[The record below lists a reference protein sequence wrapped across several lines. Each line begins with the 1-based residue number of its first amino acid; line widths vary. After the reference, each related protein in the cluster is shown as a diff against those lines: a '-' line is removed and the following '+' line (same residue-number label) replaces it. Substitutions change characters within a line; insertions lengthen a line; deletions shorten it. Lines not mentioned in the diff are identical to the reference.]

1 MHLFFTRSYIR
12 RICLYLIMIRIAY
25 ADFWYERKGDMMD
38 YDDINHTNTVIP
50 TDTTRDLIPVK
61 EGVGLFH
68 INKLKKDFNG
78 IENANIIL
86 TDIANADII
95 ICSCFGTTKDK
106 FPNKIK
112 IFLGYENSCKQY
124 VEKYEHSFSS
134 FATGATC
141 KDNRYNLGLAFIYY
155 GFPLYKKLQEPRPLV
170 NKTKFCICII
180 SNDSESFRKEFI
192 KKLTESTHHRS
203 IDCYGKLFKNK
214 TSDIID
220 KTSWYNPA
228 IFDIIKE
235 YKFMICMENS
245 QVENYWTEKIVNGYI
260 GNTIPIYWGDPNIT
274 DIFNSKSFININ
286 TLGMEKGIELIKE
299 LDSNDTMYN
308 MMYNEPSI
316 LSNKYDKYYHE
327 DYYKNYMTN
336 IFQKVLDQKK
346 FLAEIVKNNFKKRLV
361 INLDR
366 RPDRYEDFCQSCP
379 FDSSI
384 VERVSGVDGRALPEA
399 LPGALPE
406 ALPEAL
412 YKDYNING
420 GAIGCFLSHRKTWE
434 IISNEVSSDSDFSI
448 VFEDDITFCD
458 NFQVEIHKLVA
469 QLQTLTYD
477 EPVGKQSF
485 PPATLLGKS
494 KAFPN
499 NEPILCYISGRF
511 FENYVPLRYEEEYSK
526 STDNLYL
533 RPNNKYLTTRINT
546 WKRKVKNADDVMLT
560 WERCTSCLIMNKR
573 AAEILVSLT
582 ERLPDIPIDTFL
594 FKLNSYT
601 NIIKFYDYFPHLC
614 YSPYGYK
621 SDIIK

>member
-1 MHLFFTRSYIR
+1 
-12 RICLYLIMIRIAY
+12 MIRIAY
-25 ADFWYERKGDMMD
+25 ADFWCERKGDMLD
-38 YDDINHTNTVIP
+38 YDDINKPYKLSNMESS
-50 TDTTRDLIPVK
+50 RELIPVDC
-61 EGVGLFH
+61 GVGLFH
-68 INKLKKDFNG
+68 INKLKKDFNNY
-78 IENANIIL
+78 EIIL
-86 TDIANADII
+86 TDIMNADII
-95 ICSCFGTTKDK
+95 ICSCFGTTKDNY
-106 FPNKIK
+106 PNKIK
-112 IFLGYENSCKQY
+112 IFLGYENSCRQY
-124 VEKYEHSFSS
+124 VEKYEPSFSS
-134 FATGATC
+134 FACTGTACTEY
-141 KDNRYNLGLAFIYY
+141 NYNLGLSFIYY
-155 GFPLYKKLQEPRPLV
+155 GFPLYKKLQEPRPIV

-180 SNDSESFRKEFI
+180 SNDSDSFRKEFI
-192 KKLTESTHHRS
+192 KKLTESTYHRS

-214 TSDIID
+214 SSDIID

-245 QVENYWTEKIVNGYI
+245 QVENYWTEKLVNGYL

-286 TLGMEKGIELIKE
+286 TLGVERGIELIKE
-299 LDSNDTMYN
+299 LDGND
-308 MMYNEPSI
+308 MMYNDMYSEPAI
-316 LSNKYDKYYHE
+316 ISNKYDKYYHE
-327 DYYKNYMTN
+327 EYYKNYMTN

-384 VERVSGVDGRALPEA
+384 VERVSGVDGKMLNISGVEA
-399 LPGALPE
+399 LPT
-406 ALPEAL
+406 EAL
-412 YKDYNING
+412 YKDYNINS

-434 IISNEVSSDSDFSI
+434 IISNTSDELNEVSNESNDFSI

-458 NFQVEIHKLVA
+458 NFSVEIHKLVD
-469 QLQTLTYD
+469 QLQTL
-477 EPVGKQSF
+477 
-485 PPATLLGKS
+485 KS
-494 KAFPN
+494 

-526 STDNLYL
+526 TSDNLYL
-533 RPNNKYLTTRINT
+533 RPNNKYLTTRINSWT
-546 WKRKVKNADDVMLT
+546 RKVKYSDEVMLT

-573 AAEILVSLT
+573 AAEILVKLT
-582 ERLPDIPIDTFL
+582 EKIPDIPIDTFL

-621 SDIIK
+621 SDIRK

>member
-1 MHLFFTRSYIR
+1 
-12 RICLYLIMIRIAY
+12 MIRIAY

-38 YDDINHTNTVIP
+38 YDDINHMNTVIP
-50 TDTTRDLIPVK
+50 TDTTRELIPVK

-78 IENANIIL
+78 IVNGIVNGIANDIVL

-106 FPNKIK
+106 FPNKTK

-124 VEKYEHSFSS
+124 VEKYEYSFSS
-134 FATGATC
+134 FATTC
-141 KDNRYNLGLAFIYY
+141 NTSNNYNLGLSFIYY

-192 KKLTESTHHRS
+192 KKLTESTHRRS

-245 QVENYWTEKIVNGYI
+245 QVENYWTEKLVNGYI

-286 TLGMEKGIELIKE
+286 TLGVERGIELIKE
-299 LDSNDTMYN
+299 LDSND
-308 MMYNEPSI
+308 MMYNDMYREPAI
-316 LSNKYDKYYHE
+316 ISNKYDKYYHE

-336 IFQKVLDQKK
+336 IFQKVLDQRKL
-346 FLAEIVKNNFKKRLV
+346 LAEIVKNNFKKRLV

-366 RPDRYEDFCQSCP
+366 RPDRYKDFCQSCP

-399 LPGALPE
+399 LPL
-406 ALPEAL
+406 EAL
-412 YKDYNING
+412 YKDYNINN

-434 IISNEVSSDSDFSI
+434 IISRNDSDDSNEFSI

-458 NFQVEIHKLVA
+458 NFSVEIHKLVS
-469 QLQTLTYD
+469 QLQTLK
-477 EPVGKQSF
+477 ES
-485 PPATLLGKS
+485 LKS
-494 KAFPN
+494 DDA
-499 NEPILCYISGRF
+499 ILCYISGRF

-526 STDNLYL
+526 TSDNLYL

-573 AAEILVSLT
+573 AAEILVRLT
-582 ERLPDIPIDTFL
+582 EKIPDIPIDTFL

-621 SDIIK
+621 SDIRK

>member
-1 MHLFFTRSYIR
+1 
-12 RICLYLIMIRIAY
+12 MIRIAY
-25 ADFWYERKGDMMD
+25 TDFWCERKGDNLD
-38 YDDINHTNTVIP
+38 YDDINNEQKVIP

-68 INKLKKDFNG
+68 INKLKKDFKNYD
-78 IENANIIL
+78 IIL

-95 ICSCFGTTKDK
+95 ICSCFGTTKDNY
-106 FPNKIK
+106 PNKIK

-134 FATGATC
+134 FAAV
-141 KDNRYNLGLAFIYY
+141 NYNLGLSFIYY

-180 SNDSESFRKEFI
+180 SNDSDSFRKEFI
-192 KKLTESTHHRS
+192 KKLLESTKPHS

-220 KTSWYNPA
+220 RTSWYNPA

-235 YKFMICMENS
+235 YKFMICMENY
-245 QVENYWTEKIVNGYI
+245 QVENYWTEKLVNGYL

-286 TLGMEKGIELIKE
+286 TLGVERGIELIKE

-308 MMYNEPSI
+308 NMYSEPAII
-316 LSNKYDKYYHE
+316 LNKYDKYYHE

-346 FLAEIVKNNFKKRLV
+346 FLAKIIKNNFRNSLV

-384 VERVSGVDGRALPEA
+384 IERVSGIDGKTINIG
-399 LPGALPE
+399 GAFPSE
-406 ALPEAL
+406 SL
-412 YKDYNING
+412 YKDYNINS

-434 IISNEVSSDSDFSI
+434 IISNNSNESNEFSI

-458 NFQVEIHKLVA
+458 NFSVEIHKLVD
-469 QLQTLTYD
+469 QL
-477 EPVGKQSF
+477 
-485 PPATLLGKS
+485 KS
-494 KAFPN
+494 LSMPDN
-499 NEPILCYISGRF
+499 QPIICYISGRF

-526 STDNLYL
+526 TSDNLYL

-546 WKRKVKNADDVMLT
+546 WKRKVKYTNEVMLT
-560 WERCTSCLIMNKR
+560 WERCTSCLIINKK
-573 AAEILVSLT
+573 AAEILLELT
-582 ERLPDIPIDTFL
+582 EKIPDVPIDTFL

-621 SDIIK
+621 SDIRN

>member
-1 MHLFFTRSYIR
+1 
-12 RICLYLIMIRIAY
+12 MIRIAY
-25 ADFWYERKGDMMD
+25 TDFWYERKGDMLD
-38 YDDINHTNTVIP
+38 YDDINNERKVIP

-61 EGVGLFH
+61 EGIGLFH
-68 INKLKKDFNG
+68 INKLKKDFKNYD
-78 IENANIIL
+78 IIL

-95 ICSCFGTTKDK
+95 ICSCFGTIKDNY
-106 FPNKIK
+106 PNKIK

-134 FATGATC
+134 FASTGTSVN
-141 KDNRYNLGLAFIYY
+141 NRYNLGLSFIYY
-155 GFPLYKKLQEPRPLV
+155 GFPLYKKLQEPRPIV
-170 NKTKFCICII
+170 NKTKFCICIV
-180 SNDSESFRKEFI
+180 SNDSDSFRKEFI
-192 KKLTESTHHRS
+192 KKLTESIYPRS

-245 QVENYWTEKIVNGYI
+245 QVENYWTEKLINGYL

-286 TLGMEKGIELIKE
+286 TLGIERGIELIKE

-308 MMYNEPSI
+308 MMYNEPAI
-316 LSNKYDKYYHE
+316 KSNKYDKYYHE

-346 FLAEIVKNNFKKRLV
+346 FLAEIIKNNFRKSLV

-384 VERVSGVDGRALPEA
+384 VERVSGVDGKTINIG
-399 LPGALPE
+399 GALPSE
-406 ALPEAL
+406 LL
-412 YKDYNING
+412 YKDYNINS

-434 IISNEVSSDSDFSI
+434 IISNTSDESDDSTEFSI

-458 NFQVEIHKLVA
+458 NFSVEIHKLVS
-469 QLQTLTYD
+469 QLQTLKTD
-477 EPVGKQSF
+477 D
-485 PPATLLGKS
+485 A
-494 KAFPN
+494 
-499 NEPILCYISGRF
+499 ILCYISGRF
-511 FENYVPLRYEEEYSK
+511 FENYVPLRYEEEYNK
-526 STDNLYL
+526 TTDNLYL

-546 WKRKVKNADDVMLT
+546 WKRKVKYANEVMLT
-560 WERCTSCLIMNKR
+560 WERCTSCLIMNKK
-573 AAEILVSLT
+573 AAEILVKLT
-582 ERLPDIPIDTFL
+582 EKIPDVPIDTFL

-621 SDIIK
+621 SDIRK

>member
-1 MHLFFTRSYIR
+1 
-12 RICLYLIMIRIAY
+12 MIRIAY

-50 TDTTRDLIPVK
+50 TDPTRDLIPVK

-78 IENANIIL
+78 ANIIL

-134 FATGATC
+134 FATGTTSTS
-141 KDNRYNLGLAFIYY
+141 NRYNLGLAFIYY
-155 GFPLYKKLQEPRPLV
+155 GFPLYKKLQVPRPLV

-274 DIFNSKSFININ
+274 NIFNSKSFININ

-308 MMYNEPSI
+308 EMYNEPAI
-316 LSNKYDKYYHE
+316 ISNKYDKYYHE

-384 VERVSGVDGRALPEA
+384 VERVSGVDGRALPI
-399 LPGALPE
+399 
-406 ALPEAL
+406 AL
-412 YKDYNING
+412 YKDYNINS

-434 IISNEVSSDSDFSI
+434 IISNEGSSDSDFSI

-469 QLQTLTYD
+469 QLQTL
-477 EPVGKQSF
+477 K
-485 PPATLLGKS
+485 KS
-494 KAFPN
+494 ETSDDA
-499 NEPILCYISGRF
+499 ILCYISGRF

-533 RPNNKYLTTRINT
+533 RPNNKYLTSRINT

-573 AAEILVSLT
+573 AAEILVRLT
-582 ERLPDIPIDTFL
+582 ERIPDIPIDTFL

-621 SDIIK
+621 SDIRK

>member
-1 MHLFFTRSYIR
+1 
-12 RICLYLIMIRIAY
+12 MIRIAY

-38 YDDINHTNTVIP
+38 YDDINSNIHINQFSVNQDNT
-50 TDTTRDLIPVK
+50 RELIPVDR
-61 EGVGLFH
+61 GIGLFH
-68 INKLKKDFNG
+68 INKLKKDFSG
-78 IENANIIL
+78 YNILL

-95 ICSCFGTTKDK
+95 VCSCFGTTKDNH
-106 FPNKIK
+106 PNKIK
-112 IFLGYENSCKQY
+112 IFLGYENNCSQY

-134 FATGATC
+134 FAC
-141 KDNRYNLGLAFIYY
+141 NNKYNFGLSFIYY
-155 GFPLYKKLQEPRPLV
+155 GFPLYRKLQESRPLV

-192 KKLTESTHHRS
+192 KKLIESAKPRS
-203 IDCYGKLFKNK
+203 VDCYGKLFKNK
-214 TSDIID
+214 SSSIID

-245 QVENYWTEKIVNGYI
+245 QVENYWTEKLVNGYL

-299 LDSNDTMYN
+299 LDNNDTMYN
-308 MMYNEPSI
+308 EMYSEPAI
-316 LSNKYDKYYHE
+316 ISNKYDKYYHE

-346 FLAEIVKNNFKKRLV
+346 FMAEIVKNNFKKCLV

-384 VERVSGVDGRALPEA
+384 VERVSGVDGKLIDISRATSLPLEA
-399 LPGALPE
+399 P
-406 ALPEAL
+406 
-412 YKDYNING
+412 YKDYNINA

-458 NFQVEIHKLVA
+458 NFQVEIHKLVS
-469 QLQTLTYD
+469 QLQTLKSD
-477 EPVGKQSF
+477 EPA
-485 PPATLLGKS
+485 PATLLGES

-546 WKRKVKNADDVMLT
+546 WKRKVKYADEVMLT
-560 WERCTSCLIMNKR
+560 WERCTSCLIMNKK
-573 AAEILVSLT
+573 AAKILVSLT
-582 ERLPDIPIDTFL
+582 EKIPDIPIDTFL

-601 NIIKFYDYFPHLC
+601 NIIKFYDYFPHMC

-621 SDIIK
+621 SDIRK

>member
-1 MHLFFTRSYIR
+1 
-12 RICLYLIMIRIAY
+12 MIRIAY

-38 YDDINHTNTVIP
+38 YDDINREQTVLPNIESS
-50 TDTTRDLIPVK
+50 RELIPVDQ
-61 EGVGLFH
+61 GIGLFH

-78 IENANIIL
+78 IVNADIVL

-95 ICSCFGTTKDK
+95 ICSCFGTTKDNH
-106 FPNKIK
+106 PNKIK
-112 IFLGYENSCKQY
+112 IFLGYENSCNQY

-134 FATGATC
+134 FATCTS
-141 KDNRYNLGLAFIYY
+141 NRYNLGLSFLYY

-192 KKLTESTHHRS
+192 KKLIESAKPRT

-214 TSDIID
+214 SSSIID

-245 QVENYWTEKIVNGYI
+245 QVENYWTEKLVNGYI

-286 TLGMEKGIELIKE
+286 TLGVERGIELIKE

-308 MMYNEPSI
+308 EMYSEPAI
-316 LSNKYDKYYHE
+316 ISNKYDKYYHE

-346 FLAEIVKNNFKKRLV
+346 LLAEIVKNNFKKRLV

-384 VERVSGVDGRALPEA
+384 VERVSGVDGKMIPMEVLPEA
-399 LPGALPE
+399 P
-406 ALPEAL
+406 
-412 YKDYNING
+412 YKDYNINS

-434 IISNEVSSDSDFSI
+434 IISRNEVLNDSDDFSI

-458 NFQVEIHKLVA
+458 NFSVEIHKLVS
-469 QLQTLTYD
+469 QLQTM
-477 EPVGKQSF
+477 
-485 PPATLLGKS
+485 KS
-494 KAFPN
+494 DDA
-499 NEPILCYISGRF
+499 ILCYISGRF

-533 RPNNKYLTTRINT
+533 RPNNKYLTTRNNT

-560 WERCTSCLIMNKR
+560 WERCTSCLIMNKK

-582 ERLPDIPIDTFL
+582 ERIPDIPIDTFL

-621 SDIIK
+621 SDIRK